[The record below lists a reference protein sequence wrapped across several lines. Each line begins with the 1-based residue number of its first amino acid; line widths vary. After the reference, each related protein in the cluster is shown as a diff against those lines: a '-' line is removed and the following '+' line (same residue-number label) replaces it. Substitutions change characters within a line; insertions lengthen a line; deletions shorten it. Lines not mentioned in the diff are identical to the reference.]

1 MSRVP
6 TYTCYIDWFG
16 HGGLNSGLSNWQYL
30 LDGFQH
36 PASAELST
44 DQAYRGEYSLKIVD
58 TASSGSSTAN
68 SRMFKPF
75 TAVTGVPMTA
85 TMWVYIPSGSF
96 TGGLSMEVFS
106 VNLVSYGFDTT
117 TVHDTWVPL
126 EIAFTPTTSNQ
137 LVIGIKG
144 AFGTIGNGTFYIGW
158 SQIQSDYDDVSCDFL
173 LTRSVPSIE
182 YGRDKA
188 VEFADMKVGSG
199 TFMLNNS
206 TGKYNPTSVTSPIAA
221 GLVPNRQI
229 VISAI
234 PDSGQ
239 EYTLFNGFTQDYVL
253 ESDINNQ
260 SVSIPCVDYLSRLG
274 DIDISTD
281 LYPSIRTG
289 DAFQAVIEAAGFYD
303 TQKIKVELPF
313 DSVRIEFGIDTG
325 ATTLRWWSFKGK
337 ALDGLKEI
345 MKAEGP
351 PSLFTMGSSG
361 IVRFQDRHHR
371 IRPSFISTPAFKLVA
386 CAEDVTDPSTEFPVT
401 DGTSIDFGWETFFNR
416 IVATGSD
423 TRLGDDISVV
433 WTDPED
439 SRTFTGTT
447 TITAE
452 LDHGFIDGQSPVQ
465 GQFDR
470 VDNRDI
476 HDSLESS
483 WYMGVV
489 PEDADYVV
497 ENGEVILSSYQ
508 QSGTQVSITFV
519 ANGTATI
526 SGLRFRAR
534 TVEDQPTELTFDDAA
549 SQTYYKSVKTFEL
562 DSGSAGTNDVQD
574 IALWILRQNSSMRP
588 RAELVMQNISEDAL
602 AAILNASLSQVI
614 TVDNH
619 LWELDSPFHIES
631 LRHQLASMGRDH
643 KLTISAEAVDV
654 IGFQSPEFTF
664 NTADH
669 GFDQG
674 VFGSDVVHTDQPF
687 ILGTSELDSTDEVWY

>member
-44 DQAYRGEYSLKIVD
+44 EQAYRGEYSLKIVD
-58 TASSGSSTAN
+58 TAASGSSTAN

-126 EIAFTPTTSNQ
+126 EIAFTPTASNQ

-144 AFGTIGNGTFYIGW
+144 AFGTVGDGTFYIGW

-173 LTRSVPSIE
+173 LTRSVPNIQ

-188 VEFADMKVGSG
+188 VEFADMQVGSG

-206 TGKYNPTSVTSPIAA
+206 TGKYNPTSLTSPIAD

-260 SVSIPCVDYLSRLG
+260 SVSIPCVDYLSRLAE
-274 DIDISTD
+274 IDVSTD

-289 DAFQAVIEAAGFYD
+289 EAFQAIIEAAGFYEQ
-303 TQKIKVELPF
+303 QKIRVELPF
-313 DSVRIEFGIDTG
+313 DSVRIEFGVDSG

-371 IRPSFISTPAFKLVA
+371 VRPTFTSTPAFKLVA
-386 CAEDVTDPSTEFPVT
+386 CAEDVVDPATDFPVT

-416 IVATGSD
+416 VTAKSSD
-423 TRLGDDISVV
+423 VSLGEDISVI
-433 WTDPED
+433 WTDPQK
-439 SRTFTGTT
+439 SRTFTNIT
-447 TITAE
+447 TITAD
-452 LDHGFIDGQSPVQ
+452 LDDGFIEGQSPIQ
-465 GQFDR
+465 GHLVKVDIPGPIEFDLV
-470 VDNRDI
+470 VDTEPD
-476 HDSLESS
+476 
-483 WYMGVV
+483 
-489 PEDADYVV
+489 DADYIV
-497 ENGEVILSSYQ
+497 Q
-508 QSGTQVSITFV
+508 QGDVTLVDYARSGTQVSITFS

-526 SGLRFRAR
+526 SNLRFRAR
-534 TVEDQPTELTFDDAA
+534 TIQTQAIEKVYDSAA
-549 SQTYYKSVKTFEL
+549 SQTKYRSVKPFEF
-562 DSGSAGTNDVQD
+562 DGGVAGPNDTED

-588 RAELVMQNISEDAL
+588 RAELVIQNISEDAL
-602 AAILNASLSQVI
+602 AAILNSSLSQVI

-619 LWELDSPFHIES
+619 LWELDQPFHIES
-631 LRHQLASMGRDH
+631 LRHQLAAMGRDH
-643 KLTISAEAVDV
+643 KLTISAEAAEPL
-654 IGFQSPEFTF
+654 GFQNPEFTF
-664 NTADH
+664 NVADH

-674 VFGSDVVHTDQPF
+674 VFGSSVVHTDQPF